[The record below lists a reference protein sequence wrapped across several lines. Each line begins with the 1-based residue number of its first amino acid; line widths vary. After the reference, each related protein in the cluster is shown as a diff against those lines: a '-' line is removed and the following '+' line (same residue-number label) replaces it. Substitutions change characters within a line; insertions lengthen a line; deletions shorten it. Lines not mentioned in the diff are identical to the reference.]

1 MSLIVEGIKLKKNN
15 TQILKGISCEFKPG
29 IINGVIGVNGSG
41 KSMFIKSIIKLEHA
55 EGNIS
60 FNGSKLKNEDFS
72 YIAQGS
78 EAICDLS
85 VYEVVL
91 LGLYQSLGW
100 SVSKEQMEKVDNVL
114 NRLNL
119 KSMEARNFQTLSGGQ
134 RQMVLLAQALVKE
147 TKIIFADEPTSAL
160 DLRNQLEYLSLLLE
174 YTQKHNVITILILH
188 DLSLISRYVEK
199 IHIIENGAM
208 NYKGDNK
215 DILKKDILESVYGV
229 DLEITETKQGFKSI
243 FPISIKK

>member
-147 TKIIFADEPTSAL
+147 PKIIFADEPTSAL

-199 IHIIENGAM
+199 IHIIENLSLIH
-208 NYKGDNK
+208 NTRPRDTDRNQ
-215 DILKKDILESVYGV
+215 LKQK
-229 DLEITETKQGFKSI
+229 KQ
-243 FPISIKK
+243 

>member
-1 MSLIVEGIKLKKNN
+1 
-15 TQILKGISCEFKPG
+15 
-29 IINGVIGVNGSG
+29 
-41 KSMFIKSIIKLEHA
+41 
-55 EGNIS
+55 
-60 FNGSKLKNEDFS
+60 
-72 YIAQGS
+72 
-78 EAICDLS
+78 
-85 VYEVVL
+85 
-91 LGLYQSLGW
+91 
-100 SVSKEQMEKVDNVL
+100 MEKVDNVL

-147 TKIIFADEPTSAL
+147 PKIIFADEPTSAL

-199 IHIIENGAM
+199 IHIIENGTM